1 MERRKKILSILLIAT
16 IAATLLTTTIFIRTT
31 EATDPSSWYM
41 TVNGVLA
48 TDYYSLYPFKTDKS
62 LKIGFSKFG
71 EMIDSST
78 NVGLEYRDRD
88 AFAPAAG
95 SSVPPEIAK
104 HKWMSG
110 WLINITYMSTSGIR
124 NVWAMAQH
132 ADLVA
137 YGNDWIRVHSGY
149 GYSGALTEADEDPTD
164 PGKLISTGT
173 GPYNG
178 GRKTNGT
185 AITEDI
191 RVLYNGPRMFV
202 ARTVTHIYDWDPS
215 WTEDEPLVDVVFT
228 FIFNKVKK
236 EVIVIKDI
244 KEVTTKFVFGQVT
257 VPVGEQ
263 LNATVNGAI
272 IQFSNRG
279 EWDIGPANT
288 YDSYVHFYVAG
299 NSEALY
305 TVYDEEYHLNPTLYP
320 AAWFGLSSHGSE
332 PTTPGT
338 YDVAQIVAKDRAYV
352 GWAAFWPSLS
362 NWHVDAGY
370 QNKWWKSLSRG
381 EDAADTSIEPF
392 MSPYIIGEWDFVLT
406 KTPVNVTVDD
416 TYVRHFD
423 RQFRGVTVYGL
434 TDNWTGDDAKRSGGS
449 NVLDLE
455 VLYQLDEVF
464 NPWDLRTAVH
474 KDTKRWVEFH
484 TVTTAEY
491 QNAQTNHV
499 DLNITLTYTPVKYS
513 NIWEDYCNFSERVE
527 WGGARRIPVRAAW
540 STYDY
545 ELYVDED
552 GVGVINIPYS
562 KVPAA
567 GTIIKILYSTE
578 TEYTYNVT
586 ANPISLT
593 CESEETP
600 SSGIVEFSW
609 DISKSWTDYLR
620 ASHEIE
626 VSGEITLTEVTEITQ
641 NLTFTLTG
649 SFNWFAYNFKVF
661 KEDYTWL
668 GIWNFALPPVEVTVD
683 SSTLEF
689 DLVDFDIEWTIDGPT
704 REDLHVEFLD
714 AVVSY
719 NFTAV
724 FNTATG
730 NYTIYMTLD
739 IEPYYED
746 GSLYYERIPGRYE
759 WVVVGNHSRA
769 IDSIGAAMVA
779 AAFKNKQVEIGNGG
793 LDMMDMWGTNV
804 PYLLSDMGYATWRA
818 GGPAWTDIYDSIGR
832 LAYIDDWCTRY
843 PVSTSNIITVAG
855 PSANLFSEYFNE
867 FSQAIQIYGITSGN
881 LIDVIFAPTCWNTT
895 KASNYLGQWYYSNS
909 WWDRSITGYGIGVI
923 STYKDIN
930 GTVGF
935 LIHGWSGDDTYYT
948 CKWFHEYGIYYMQ
961 RLNRGVTTLVL
972 RIDYTE
978 DPHYPTVTILE
989 HLGTISEKI
998 AIHDP

>member
-16 IAATLLTTTIFIRTT
+16 ISATILTTTLFIKTT

-41 TVNGVLA
+41 TVSGVLD

-71 EMIDSST
+71 EIIDSST

-95 SSVPPEIAK
+95 SSVPSQIAK

-110 WLINITYMSTSGIR
+110 WLINITYQATTGTR

-132 ADLVA
+132 ADLVT

-149 GYSGALTEADEDPTD
+149 GYEGALTEADEDPKD

-185 AITEDI
+185 ATTEDI
-191 RVLYNGPRMFV
+191 IVLYNGPRMFV

-236 EVIVIKDI
+236 EVMVIKDI
-244 KEVTTKFVFGQVT
+244 KEVTTKFVFGQMT
-257 VPVGEQ
+257 VPGVDGDT
-263 LNATVNGAI
+263 NATVNGAL

-288 YDSYVHFYVAG
+288 YDSYVHFYRAANATELAMG
-299 NSEALY
+299 LS
-305 TVYDEEYHLNPTLYP
+305 TVYNEEYHLNPTLYP
-320 AAWFGLSSHGSE
+320 ATWLGTSSYGLQPAAS
-332 PTTPGT
+332 GT

-352 GWAAFWPSLS
+352 GWAAFWPSVS

-370 QNKWWKSLSRG
+370 QNKWWKSLGYG
-381 EDAADTSIEPF
+381 EDAADTAIEPF
-392 MSPYIIGEWDFVLT
+392 MSPYVIGEWDFVLT
-406 KTPVNVTVDD
+406 KTPVESGG
-416 TYVRHFD
+416 RSFD

-434 TDNWTGDDAKRSGGS
+434 TDNWNGDDAKRSGS
-449 NVLDLE
+449 NVLDRE
-455 VLYQLDEVF
+455 VLYQLEEIF

-474 KDTKRWVEFH
+474 KDTKRWVEFYE
-484 TVTTAEY
+484 VSASDYE
-491 QNAQTNHV
+491 NAHTNHV
-499 DLNITLTYTPVKYS
+499 DLNITLSYTPVKYS
-513 NIWEDYCNFSERVE
+513 AIWEDYCSFSERVE
-527 WGGARRIPVRAAW
+527 WGGQRRIPVRAVW

-567 GTIIKILYSTE
+567 GTEIKILYSTDTDWE
-578 TEYTYNVT
+578 RTEEIVF
-586 ANPISLT
+586 
-593 CESEETP
+593 EFSEEDSNTLIGEDYESWLDP
-600 SSGIVEFSW
+600 LGVNHTVEIN
-609 DISKSWTDYLR
+609 DIEIS
-620 ASHEIE
+620 ASN
-626 VSGEITLTEVTEITQ
+626 TTAQDFTEDF
-641 NLTFTLTG
+641 TFTLYG
-649 SFNWFAYNFKVF
+649 WERDFKVF
-661 KEDYTWL
+661 KNSTYLCSWDYVEEMTQEGDYATVTLELLDLHWSITAPPYEDVHVWELGFNATVEITISYDATEEEMNITATVTIAPPEDYS
-668 GIWNFALPPVEVTVD
+668 PVDV
-683 SSTLEF
+683 
-689 DLVDFDIEWTIDGPT
+689 
-704 REDLHVEFLD
+704 
-714 AVVSY
+714 
-719 NFTAV
+719 
-724 FNTATG
+724 
-730 NYTIYMTLD
+730 
-739 IEPYYED
+739 
-746 GSLYYERIPGRYE
+746 LYSESVPGRYE

-769 IDSIGAAMVA
+769 IDSIGAAMVS

-793 LDMMDMWGTNV
+793 LDMMDMWGVNV
-804 PYLLSDMGYATWRA
+804 PYLLADMGNTTWRA

-832 LAYIDDWCTRY
+832 LAYVDDWCTRY

-895 KASNYLGQWYYSNS
+895 KGSNYLGQWYYKNS
-909 WWDRSITGYGIGVI
+909 WWDSEITGYGIGVI
-923 STYKDIN
+923 TTYKDIN

-948 CKWFHEYGIYYMQ
+948 CKWFHEEGIYYMQ
-961 RLNRGVTTLVL
+961 ELNYGVTTLVL
-972 RIDYTE
+972 RIDYND

-998 AIHDP
+998 DIHDP